1 MASVLH
7 KTEGEVLVKKI
18 RDAMW
23 ERGITMEQVARKAKI
38 GKTTLYKY
46 LDKPGAAPLSKIL
59 AICRAVGIQQVTLQT
74 TGTFYN

>member
-1 MASVLH
+1 MSSVLH
-7 KTEGEVLVKKI
+7 KTDGEILSKRI

-23 ERGITMEQVARKAKI
+23 ERNITMDQVSKKAKI

-59 AICRAVGIQQVTLQT
+59 AICRAVGIQQVTMQT
-74 TGTFYN
+74 NGTFYT

>member
-1 MASVLH
+1 MSSVLH
-7 KTEGEVLVKKI
+7 KTDGEVLVKKI

-23 ERGITMEQVARKAKI
+23 ERGITMEQVAKKAKI

-59 AICRAVGIQQVTLQT
+59 AICRAVGIQQVTLMT
-74 TGTFYN
+74 AGTFYN